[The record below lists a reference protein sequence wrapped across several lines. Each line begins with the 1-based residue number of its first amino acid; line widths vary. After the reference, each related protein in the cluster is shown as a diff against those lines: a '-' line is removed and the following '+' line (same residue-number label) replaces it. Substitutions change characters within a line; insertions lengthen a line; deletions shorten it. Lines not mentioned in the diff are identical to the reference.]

1 MTQQSVSERN
11 AALEKAWANIIF
23 DHWDQMAWFV
33 KLANTDMAA
42 LTPGDIQ
49 NLQDQCE
56 AIRMRQI
63 SLYPIPSDRKRYP
76 FHGGWGA
83 SPSPTLRDLENIHAA
98 IAPRLNKLADGV
110 EVSFGPVQVTHTIS
124 FRKSN
129 EAEQRAGY
137 PPHLIFPYAVLRA
150 GSQSWP
156 DEFLLRAARL
166 LEEFVDGIRRCPY
179 CKKLFLR
186 LRRNAT
192 YCGRSCHSV
201 AGMQRLR
208 AQQALE
214 MKTKTQGRNTT
225 RKGRSPHGKKTR

>member
-11 AALEKAWANIIF
+11 AALEKTWANIMF
-23 DHWDQMAWFV
+23 DRWDQMAWFV

-56 AIRMRQI
+56 AIRMVQI
-63 SLYPIPSDRKRYP
+63 SFYPIPPDRKRYP

-83 SPSPTLRDLENIHAA
+83 SASPTLRDLENIHAA
-98 IAPRLNKLADGV
+98 IAPRLNTLADGV
-110 EVSFGPVQVTHTIS
+110 EVSFGPVQVTHTIR

-137 PPHLIFPYAVLRA
+137 PPHLISPYAVLRA

-156 DEFLLRAARL
+156 DEFLLRTARL
-166 LEEFVDGIRRCPY
+166 LEEFVDGIRRCPH
-179 CKKLFLR
+179 CKKVFLQ

-192 YCGRSCHSV
+192 YCGPACYSV
-201 AGMQRLR
+201 AGMRRLR
-208 AQQALE
+208 EEQRPQKEL
-214 MKTKTQGRNTT
+214 KLKHKTQ
-225 RKGRSPHGKKTR
+225 RKGVLR